1 MACTARLSKPLSRV
15 RADRGWQPE
24 MTAEYAAGP
33 ALRHRAVAE
42 LVGTAFLVAA
52 VVGSGIAAQR
62 LSPDDV
68 GLQLLE
74 NAVATGATLAAL
86 IVALQP
92 VSSAFNPVITAL
104 ERLAGLI
111 TGRQALMIVS
121 AQITGG
127 MVGVVV
133 ANLMFGAPPVSLSTT
148 ERAGP
153 GLWLAEVVATAGLVL
168 LITALS
174 RAGRPQLIGWAV
186 GAYITAA
193 YWFTS
198 STSFANPAVTYAR
211 MFSDTFAGIQP
222 SSVPMFLL
230 AQAFGGAAGY
240 GLGRAIYPRSTPP
253 RSLRRS
259 PMNSSQ
265 RATAAP
271 NADHLGDTARGG
283 VL

>member
-1 MACTARLSKPLSRV
+1 
-15 RADRGWQPE
+15 
-24 MTAEYAAGP
+24 MTAESAAGP
-33 ALRHRAVAE
+33 GLRHRAVAE

-62 LSPDDV
+62 LSPDDI

-74 NAVATGATLAAL
+74 NALATGAALAAL

-92 VSSAFNPVITAL
+92 ISAAFNPIVTAL
-104 ERLAGLI
+104 ERRALAL
-111 TGRQALMIVS
+111 TARQALMIVG
-121 AQITGG
+121 AQIAGG
-127 MVGVVV
+127 MIGVVL
-133 ANLMFGAPPVSLSTT
+133 ANLMFGEAPLSLSTT

-153 GLWLAEVVATAGLVL
+153 GRWLAEVVATAGLVL

-186 GAYITAA
+186 GAYISAA

-198 STSFANPAVTYAR
+198 STSFANPAVTFAR

-230 AQAFGGAAGY
+230 AQAVGAAAGY
-240 GLGRAIYPRSTPP
+240 SLGRAIHPRPP
-253 RSLRRS
+253 TTAVTEENLRELEPTANRSSDR
-259 PMNSSQ
+259 
-265 RATAAP
+265 
-271 NADHLGDTARGG
+271 
-283 VL
+283 